1 MSLQLPTW
9 KVTGLQSR
17 NIISCFILALWLC
30 MQAPAFAEPQD
41 NFEDQAP
48 GYVFDV
54 TVSSAEQLDV
64 ILERAE
70 SLRELFDPD
79 QHGRI
84 AIVLHGDELRLFQK
98 NNYAANMSIVDKA
111 RQLDQ
116 ENIIDIKACQ
126 TMMRTLEIE
135 QSELP
140 SFIEQVP
147 LAPIEIRRLEK
158 EQGYTRL

>member
-1 MSLQLPTW
+1 MSLQLPTS

-17 NIISCFILALWLC
+17 YINCCSILALWLC
-30 MQAPAFAEPQD
+30 MQPPAFAEPQD
-41 NFEDQAP
+41 SFAEEAP

-54 TVSSAEQLDV
+54 TVNSAEQLDV

-98 NNYAANMSIVDKA
+98 DNYAANMSIVDKA

-140 SFIEQVP
+140 NFIEQVP

>member
-1 MSLQLPTW
+1 MSLQLPIW

-17 NIISCFILALWLC
+17 NINSCFILALWLC
-30 MQAPAFAEPQD
+30 MQPPAFAEPRD
-41 NFEDQAP
+41 NFEAQAP

-54 TVSSAEQLDV
+54 TVNSAEQLDV

-98 NNYAANMSIVDKA
+98 DNYAANMSIVDKA

-135 QSELP
+135 PSELP